1 MIQSK
6 YMITVMKKLIL
17 FVAPFLSNSVH
28 SAESLFL
35 EKGEV
40 VINEEFSGDSIDVG
54 IWQSAKK
61 PVGQK
66 AENGFYHYDCS
77 ESKDRLK
84 RIGMGHVFDKPVGDL
99 ILEFKF
105 TSTKG
110 FKSMNIGFNDEQG
123 HCLVNRLE
131 KDKIYFYKYKEKNK
145 HSFFEYL
152 DTAGS
157 DLKDGQEYTV
167 TVEIAGPHVFVHIDD
182 KHFLIGQH
190 ERFKNPKTRIFFAF
204 HGGQGKVDSVKIWQ
218 GKAVTNPDTS
228 KWLAKKDQRMP
239 VNLDLDKAFK
249 KKKLLADARASL
261 MKDEEY
267 VRLLTATEEKW
278 QSIRKKYKFFQNYAF
293 RKKEKE
299 ARESNEDYKALL
311 KEFSGLEKAEL
322 EYVYKKYPDIKKL

>member
-1 MIQSK
+1 MNSEAK
-6 YMITVMKKLIL
+6 RLIL
-17 FVAPFLSNSVH
+17 LVALFIANSVH
-28 SAESLFL
+28 SADSLFL
-35 EKGEV
+35 DKGEV
-40 VINEEFSGDSIDVG
+40 VINEEFSAGRIDVG
-54 IWQSAKK
+54 IWQSARK
-61 PVGQK
+61 PAGQRVEK
-66 AENGFYHYDCS
+66 GFYHYDCS

-84 RIGMGHVFDKPVGDL
+84 RIGMGHVFDKPVEDL
-99 ILEFKF
+99 ILELKF
-105 TSTKG
+105 TATNG

-152 DTAGS
+152 DIAGS
-157 DLKDGQEYTV
+157 GLKDGQEYTV
-167 TVEIAGPHVFVHIDD
+167 TVEISGSNVFVHIDD

-218 GKAVTNPDTS
+218 GNAVSNPDTS

-249 KKKLLADARASL
+249 KRKLLADARVSL
-261 MKDEEY
+261 MEDDEY
-267 VRLLTATEEKW
+267 LRLLKATEEKW
-278 QSIRKKYKFFQNYAF
+278 QGIRKKYKYFKNYAF

-299 ARESNEDYKALL
+299 ARESNEEYNALL
-311 KEFSGLEKAEL
+311 KEFAALEKAEL
-322 EYVYKKYPDIKKL
+322 EYVYKNIKI